1 MKPPYLGK
9 VSLWWCTHCNV
20 PVLGKKCLSCGKET
34 EKVSISPPGDV
45 RPCFKAD
52 LELINRVT
60 LQEFG
65 AELLDENKVCVLN
78 KASGLDRFDEVIQD
92 GRVLGALY
100 YDLLKGRFR
109 FLPSLEGASR
119 LLKGGKKIVE
129 VKEEVLP
136 FLERGS
142 VVMPGV
148 KGFSGDIERGD
159 NVIVTCNGKVVG
171 VGRAKF
177 SSEEASRRDK
187 GMFVKLR
194 KFSRDFTPRVIDKSS
209 DINKTLEAN
218 LGYIERL
225 EREAVE
231 FIKEMVEKHPLP
243 VAVAF
248 SGGKDSLATLLLVK
262 KVVEPEIIFTDTG
275 IEFPETYES
284 VEKLGKVLVA
294 KANDRFFRGLE
305 IFGFPG
311 RDHRWCCKVVKLGAT
326 AKLIKERF
334 PEGCLTFIGQR
345 RYESELRARSP
356 RVWRNPWLPKQ
367 LAASPIQNWRA
378 IEVWLFLLKE
388 KAEINRLYA
397 LGFERIG
404 CWLCPGSDMAEVE
417 LMKEIHPELYRK
429 LVTLLEREFSPEE
442 IKRGLWRW
450 RELPP
455 GQRALTEGYT
465 ERRKP
470 AYYKIEVER
479 TQEGWKYKLP
489 ELEPWQVFKNY
500 LSAIGRVV
508 DRGNAV
514 EVLNMRIERSGEV
527 LAKERADEDI
537 HALIEVLERAKFC
550 LGCGVCIAQCE
561 KGAIELR
568 DRAVIGESCVHC
580 QRCHIRCPVV
590 RYRERE
596 VIFSEKKEEM

>member
-20 PVLGKKCLSCGKET
+20 PVLGKKCLRCGRET

-45 RPCFKAD
+45 RPCFRAD

-60 LQEFG
+60 LREFG
-65 AELLDENKVCVLN
+65 AELLDEKKVCVLN

-100 YDLLKGRFR
+100 YDLSRSEFR

-142 VVMPGV
+142 VVMPGI
-148 KGFSGDIERGD
+148 KRFSDDIERGD
-159 NVIVTCNGKVVG
+159 NVIVVSSQRVVG
-171 VGRAKF
+171 VGKAKL
-177 SSEEASRRDK
+177 SSQEASRKDK

-209 DINKTLEAN
+209 DLNKTLEAN

-225 EREAVE
+225 EGEAVE
-231 FIKEMVEKHPLP
+231 FIKEMVEKHSLP

-275 IEFPETYES
+275 IEFPETYEN
-284 VEKLGKVLVA
+284 VKKLGRVMVA
-294 KANDRFFRGLE
+294 RAEDRFFRGLE

-326 AKLIKERF
+326 ARLLREKF
-334 PEGCLTFIGQR
+334 PGGCLTFIGQR

-356 RVWRNPWLPKQ
+356 RVWRNPWLPSQ

-388 KAEINRLYA
+388 KANINRLYT

-417 LMKEIHPELYRK
+417 LMKEIHPELYKK

-442 IKRGLWRW
+442 IRLGMWRW

-455 GQRALTEGYT
+455 GHRTLARDYAK
-465 ERRKP
+465 RRKP
-470 AYYKIEVER
+470 ASYKIKVES
-479 TQEGWKYKLP
+479 TEEGWRYKLP
-489 ELEPWQVFKNY
+489 EPELWEIFKNY
-500 LSAIGRVV
+500 LNAIGRVTDMGEV
-508 DRGNAV
+508 V
-514 EVLNMRIERSGEV
+514 EVLNMRIDKSGVV
-527 LAKERADEDI
+527 LASERADEDI
-537 HALIEVLERAKFC
+537 YALIEVLERAKFC
-550 LGCGVCIAQCE
+550 LGCGVCLAQCNNM
-561 KGAIELR
+561 AIELR
-568 DRAVIGESCVHC
+568 ERAVIGEGCTHC

-596 VIFSEKKEEM
+596 LVFLEE